1 MTQIV
6 IGTAG
11 HIDHGKTALVK
22 ALTGINTDQLKEEKS
37 RGITIDLG
45 FAHLNEKITIID
57 VPGHEKFIR
66 NMVSG
71 VSTINIALL
80 VIAADDGVMPQTREH
95 LQILLLLGIPHCVI
109 ALTKTD
115 MINDPDWVDLVE
127 MDIKDLL
134 ESTHYKSAPII
145 RTSVSPESGI
155 TELRQLILNE
165 AEKVKLTLDRGF
177 FRLPVDRMFIKTGF
191 GVVVTGTVISG
202 SLSVG
207 DEIDCLPIGK
217 HCKVRSIQSH
227 GENVQSVE
235 MGDRAAINVV
245 GIEKDEVGRGSE
257 LIETGR
263 IKPTTIIIAH
273 IQLIKGIRW
282 ELKSKQRVRIHL
294 GTSEVLGRVSIA
306 QKRIKSGESG
316 NVCIRLE
323 NPLVTAMDDRFVMR
337 SYSPMETIGGGVILD
352 TNPKGNWKEI
362 RHWMTDLSL
371 KKSKRYLQFI
381 ERFWKQPKSE
391 EEWRKIFHC
400 STQELQELFS
410 DKNLGV
416 NNKMVID
423 LKKLNHA
430 QKILVKR
437 IEKYHKDVPY
447 RKSISN
453 DFLQK
458 ELKFSGEF
466 LNVVITQCIE
476 KNTIRKIDGGFA
488 LKNHKILL
496 SLDDQRKADLISEY
510 LNQCLFEPQSLLTI
524 QDKIQLKPDSVLELL
539 HVLKGQGK
547 SIELSNGLWLSN
559 PNFDKL
565 KEKLNVYFSSRDSLS
580 VSEFKSLTH
589 LTRKT
594 AIPFLEFLDKNRFT
608 DREGNV
614 RVKGEML

>member
-155 TELRQLILNE
+155 IALRQIILDE

-217 HCKVRSIQSH
+217 QCKVRSIQSH

-245 GIEKDEVGRGSE
+245 GIEKDEVGRGSD

-263 IKPTTIIIAH
+263 IKPTTNLIAH

-294 GTSEVLGRVSIA
+294 GTSEVLGRVTIA

-316 NVCIRLE
+316 NVYIRLE

-337 SYSPMETIGGGVILD
+337 SYSPMETIGGGVVLD
-352 TNPKGNWKEI
+352 TNPNGNWKEI
-362 RHWMTDLSL
+362 RHWKTDLSL

-381 ERFWKQPKSE
+381 DRFWKQPKSK

-400 STQELQELFS
+400 STQELQDFFS
-410 DKNLGV
+410 DNNLV
-416 NNKMVID
+416 MDNKMVID
-423 LKKLNHA
+423 LEKFNHA

-437 IEKYHKDVPY
+437 IEKYHQDVPY

-458 ELKFSGEF
+458 ELKFSGKF
-466 LNVVITQCIE
+466 LNIVITQCIE
-476 KNTIRKIDGGFA
+476 KNTIKKMDSGFA
-488 LKNHKILL
+488 LKNHEISL
-496 SLDDQRKADLISEY
+496 SPDDQRKADLISKY

-524 QDKIQLKPDSVLELL
+524 QDKIQLKPDFVLELL

-580 VSEFKSLTH
+580 VSEFKFLTH

>member
-71 VSTINIALL
+71 VSTIHIVLL

-207 DEIDCLPIGK
+207 DEIDCLPVRK
-217 HCKVRSIQSH
+217 QCKVRSIQSH
-227 GENVQSVE
+227 CENVQSVK

-263 IKPTTIIIAH
+263 IKPTTILIAH
-273 IQLIKGIRW
+273 IQ
-282 ELKSKQRVRIHL
+282 
-294 GTSEVLGRVSIA
+294 
-306 QKRIKSGESG
+306 
-316 NVCIRLE
+316 
-323 NPLVTAMDDRFVMR
+323 
-337 SYSPMETIGGGVILD
+337 
-352 TNPKGNWKEI
+352 
-362 RHWMTDLSL
+362 
-371 KKSKRYLQFI
+371 
-381 ERFWKQPKSE
+381 
-391 EEWRKIFHC
+391 
-400 STQELQELFS
+400 
-410 DKNLGV
+410 
-416 NNKMVID
+416 
-423 LKKLNHA
+423 
-430 QKILVKR
+430 
-437 IEKYHKDVPY
+437 
-447 RKSISN
+447 
-453 DFLQK
+453 
-458 ELKFSGEF
+458 
-466 LNVVITQCIE
+466 
-476 KNTIRKIDGGFA
+476 
-488 LKNHKILL
+488 
-496 SLDDQRKADLISEY
+496 
-510 LNQCLFEPQSLLTI
+510 
-524 QDKIQLKPDSVLELL
+524 
-539 HVLKGQGK
+539 
-547 SIELSNGLWLSN
+547 
-559 PNFDKL
+559 
-565 KEKLNVYFSSRDSLS
+565 
-580 VSEFKSLTH
+580 
-589 LTRKT
+589 
-594 AIPFLEFLDKNRFT
+594 
-608 DREGNV
+608 
-614 RVKGEML
+614 